1 VHGRAGL
8 ELAQATSSCT
18 SRIPSAP
25 PPPPP
30 SAAAVAA
37 AIPYGASVLGFM
49 IMHEYI
55 LIIYA
60 PYSKNFA
67 HSSQSMR
74 APPNIYPDERGEI
87 RTWNHIE
94 EDEHDIVDTT

>member
-18 SRIPSAP
+18 SRIPS
-25 PPPPP
+25 